1 MKVEMEMGAEK
12 EREAE
17 PNLVPRSTLDARRPA
32 LDARR
37 FTLRAPRS
45 TPFVLLLALAVFA
58 LWFWLL
64 RDLPDPSAIQT
75 GLIGPTT
82 KIFDRHGQLLYEV
95 LPPQGGKRSPLA
107 IDRFPQTLRLATIAT
122 EDATFYQNQGIELRG
137 ILRAAWANLRAGRI
151 VAGGS
156 TITQQVARDLLLSP
170 AERRQRTLRR
180 KLREAILALRLSRT
194 TSKDEILA
202 LYLNHTYYGHLA
214 FGVESAAQ
222 TYFGKHVWE
231 LDLAEAALLAGL
243 PQAPGRYDPLTDLPA
258 ARNRQRDVLQLMV
271 KNGFIKK
278 EEASLAATEPLHFSS
293 VPFPIRA
300 PHFVMYVLADVE
312 DRFGPD
318 ALLYDGLRVTTTL
331 DLSLQETA
339 GQITRRHL
347 ERLARHDETGPV
359 HNIHNAALVALDPQT
374 GQILTMLGSPDY
386 FDPQISGAVNAAVS
400 LRQPGS
406 AIKPV
411 TYATAFDPHR
421 GIDDLYTPATV
432 LNDVPTTFL
441 TREGTPYQPYNYDR
455 RYHGP
460 LSLRSALATSNN
472 VIAVKVLDHV
482 GITAMADTARRLGIT
497 AWRESQRYGLALTLG
512 GAEVSPLELTA
523 AYAAFA
529 AAGVHHEPVAILRVE
544 RGDGELLYEWKPAA
558 GIQAVSP
565 QVAYL
570 ISDILSDNTARA
582 PAFGEFSVLRLSRP
596 AAAKTGT
603 TGDWRDNWTVGYT
616 PDLVAGVWV
625 GNADSSPMY
634 GISGVDGAGP
644 IWHDFMEEALA
655 DKPQHPFTPPDG
667 LVREEV
673 CVASGLLPTLLC
685 PQRRQEWFVAGTTPA
700 AYDDS
705 YRAVEID
712 TESGLLASAA
722 CPEHVVEQVLRV
734 FPPEAREWARR
745 QGIPQVPEQSC
756 DAEPAG
762 PLGQGRPLAEA
773 NGMVITDPP
782 QHAEFRFSPV
792 LPGEAQ
798 QIPLAARPV
807 GDFRPVVVTLLLD
820 DQPIATLRHAP
831 YRVLWPLRSGT
842 HTFRVTATDASG
854 NRVESAPVEFVVG
867 DSGVGGAGTMNAE

>member
-1 MKVEMEMGAEK
+1 MAG
-12 EREAE
+12 ERERGSE
-17 PNLVPRSTLDARRPA
+17 TDRTLRSTLDARR
-32 LDARR
+32 
-37 FTLRAPRS
+37 FTLNVPRP
-45 TPFVLLLALAVFA
+45 TLYVPLLLVLVGLA

-64 RDLPDPSAIQT
+64 RDLPDPAAIQT
-75 GLIGPTT
+75 GLAGPTT

-95 LPPQGGKRSPLA
+95 LPPQGGKRSPLS
-107 IDRFPQTLRLATIAT
+107 IDRFPRSLRLATIAT
-122 EDATFYQNQGIELRG
+122 EDANFYHNPGLDLRG
-137 ILRAAWANLRAGRI
+137 ILRAAWSNLRAGRI

-156 TITQQVARDLLLSP
+156 TITQQVARDLLLPP

-180 KLREAILALRLSRT
+180 KLREAILALRLNRT

-214 FGVESAAQ
+214 FGAEAAAQ

-243 PQAPGRYDPLTDLPA
+243 PQSPGRYDPLTHLPA
-258 ARNRQRDVLQLMV
+258 ARDRQRDVLRLMV
-271 KNGFIKK
+271 RNKSIEE
-278 EEASLAATEPLHFSS
+278 EEARLAVTEPLHFSS

-300 PHFVMYVLADVE
+300 PHFVMYVLANLE
-312 DRFGPD
+312 DRFGPT
-318 ALLYDGLRVTTTL
+318 ALLRGGLRVTTTL
-331 DLSLQETA
+331 DLNLQEAATR
-339 GQITRRHL
+339 ITRRHL

-386 FDPQISGAVNAAVS
+386 FNSEISGAVNVAVA

-411 TYATAFDPHR
+411 TYATAFDPR
-421 GIDDLYTPATV
+421 QGADDLYTPATV

-441 TREGTPYQPYNYDR
+441 TREGLPYQPYNYDR

-482 GITAMADTARRLGIT
+482 GIAAMSATARRLGIT
-497 AWRESQRYGLALTLG
+497 AWRQPQRYGLALTLG

-529 AAGVHHEPVAILRVE
+529 AGGVHHEPAAILQVVRSN
-544 RGDGELLYEWKPAA
+544 GDLLYEWKPDA
-558 GIQAVSP
+558 GTQAVSP

-655 DKPQHPFTPPDG
+655 NKPEHPFTPPDG
-667 LVREEV
+667 LVREEI
-673 CVASGLLPTLLC
+673 CVASGLLPTPLC
-685 PQRRQEWFVAGTTPA
+685 PQRRLEWFVAGTAPA
-700 AYDDS
+700 LYDDS

-722 CPEHVVEQVLRV
+722 CPEHVAERVFRV

-745 QGIPQVPEQSC
+745 QGIPQAPEQSC

-762 PLGQGRPLAEA
+762 PSEPGGRLAEA
-773 NGMVITDPP
+773 NGMVITSPP

-798 QIPLAARPV
+798 RIPLAARPL

-820 DQPIATLRHAP
+820 GQTVARLRHAP
-831 YRVLWPLRSGT
+831 YRALWPLRPGA
-842 HTFRVTATDASG
+842 HTFRVTAVDAG
-854 NRVESAPVEFVVG
+854 GHRVESAPVQFVV
-867 DSGVGGAGTMNAE
+867 TE

>member
-1 MKVEMEMGAEK
+1 M
-12 EREAE
+12 
-17 PNLVPRSTLDARRPA
+17 
-32 LDARR
+32 
-37 FTLRAPRS
+37 
-45 TPFVLLLALAVFA
+45 
-58 LWFWLL
+58 
-64 RDLPDPSAIQT
+64 
-75 GLIGPTT
+75 
-82 KIFDRHGQLLYEV
+82 

-122 EDATFYQNQGIELRG
+122 EDATFYHNRGIEPHG

-156 TITQQVARDLLLSP
+156 TITQQIARDLLLPS

-194 TSKDEILA
+194 YSKDEILA

-214 FGVESAAQ
+214 FGAESAAQ
-222 TYFGKHVWE
+222 TYFGKHIWE
-231 LDLAEAALLAGL
+231 LDLAESALLAGL
-243 PQAPGRYDPLTDLPA
+243 PQAPGRYDPLANLPA
-258 ARNRQRDVLQLMV
+258 ARARQKDVLQLMV
-271 KNGFIKK
+271 KNEFVNE
-278 EEASLAATEPLHFSS
+278 EEARLAAAEPLHFSS

-300 PHFVMYVLADVE
+300 PHFVMYVLADLE
-312 DRFGPD
+312 ERFGPN
-318 ALLYDGLRVTTTL
+318 AVLYESLRVTTTL
-331 DLSLQETA
+331 DLNLQEAA

-347 ERLARHDETGPV
+347 ERLSRHDETGPV

-374 GQILTMLGSPDY
+374 GQVLTMLGSPNY
-386 FDPQISGAVNAAVS
+386 FDPQISGALNAAVA

-411 TYATAFDPHR
+411 TYATAFDPSQS
-421 GIDDLYTPATV
+421 GDDLYTPATV

-482 GITAMADTARRLGIT
+482 GITAMAATARRLGIT
-497 AWRESQRYGLALTLG
+497 SWREPQRYGLALTLG

-529 AAGVHHEPVAILRVE
+529 AGGVHHEPAAILQVVRS
-544 RGDGELLYEWKPAA
+544 DGELLYRWEPD
-558 GIQAVSP
+558 GGTQAVSP

-582 PAFGEFSVLRLSRP
+582 PAFGEYSVLRLSRP

-655 DKPQHPFTPPDG
+655 NKPERPFTPPDG
-667 LVREEV
+667 LVREEI
-673 CVASGLLPTLLC
+673 CVASGLLPTPLC
-685 PQRRQEWFVAGTTPA
+685 PQRRQEWFIAGTTPA

-705 YRAVEID
+705 YRMAEID

-722 CPEHVVEQVLRV
+722 CPEHVVEQTFRV
-734 FPPEAREWARR
+734 FPPEARAWARR

-762 PLGQGRPLAEA
+762 PLGQGRRLAEA

-782 QHAEFRFSPV
+782 QHAEFRFSPA

-798 QIPLAARPV
+798 QIPLAVHPA

-820 DQPIATLRHAP
+820 DRPVAVLRHAP
-831 YRVLWPLRSGT
+831 YRTLWPLRLGA
-842 HTFRVTATDASG
+842 HTFRVTAVDVGG
-854 NRVESAPVEFVVG
+854 NRVESAPVQFVV
-867 DSGVGGAGTMNAE
+867 TE